1 MKDSKDLVSFI
12 MSTYNSEETVS
23 KSIDSMLNQTYEN
36 IEILIVDDCSNDNT
50 YKICENYSRTNENIF
65 IYRNNKNIGLTKSLN
80 KLLNHSKGTYIAR
93 QDADDTSMPERIQK
107 QFEFINSNKLDGC
120 SARSNIIGHRRVI
133 PGLSYFFPIKL
144 IMKYKN
150 PFIHGTLFI
159 KKSVLS
165 NLGGYDERFIYSQD
179 YKLMSDILQNGYRV
193 SIIKTPLYN
202 LNFSNNIST
211 KFKKEQKYYANCVKR
226 NIDPIKIT

>member
-1 MKDSKDLVSFI
+1 MKDSKALVSFI
-12 MSTYNSEETVS
+12 MSTYNSEDTVS
-23 KSIDSMLNQTYEN
+23 KSIESMLNQTYEN
-36 IEILIVDDCSNDNT
+36 IEILIVDDSSNDNT
-50 YKICENYSRTNENIF
+50 YNICENYSRTNENIF
-65 IYRNNKNIGLTKSLN
+65 LFRNNKNIGLTKSLN
-80 KLLNHSKGTYIAR
+80 KLLKHSKGTYIAR

-107 QFEFINSNKLDGC
+107 QFEFIKSNKLDGC
-120 SARSNIIGHRRVI
+120 AARSNIIGHRRVI

-159 KKSVLS
+159 KKTVLS
-165 NLGGYDERFIYSQD
+165 DLGGYDERFIYSQD
-179 YKLMSDILQNGYRV
+179 YKLMSDILQKGYRV

-211 KFKKEQKYYANCVKR
+211 KFKKEQQYYANCVKR

>member
-1 MKDSKDLVSFI
+1 MKGNKALVSFI
-12 MSTYNSEETVS
+12 MSTYNSEDTVS

-36 IEILIVDDCSNDNT
+36 IEILIVDDSSNDNT
-50 YKICENYSRTNENIF
+50 YKICENYSRTNDNIF
-65 IYRNNKNIGLTKSLN
+65 LFRNNKNIGLTKSLN
-80 KLLNHSKGTYIAR
+80 KLLKHSKGAYIAR

-107 QFEFINSNKLDGC
+107 QFEFIKSNKLDGC

-159 KKSVLS
+159 KKTVLS
-165 NLGGYDERFIYSQD
+165 DLGGYDERFIYSQD
-179 YKLMSDILQNGYRV
+179 YKLMSDILQKGYRV

-211 KFKKEQKYYANCVKR
+211 KFKKEQQYYANCVKR

>member
-1 MKDSKDLVSFI
+1 MKDSKALVSFI
-12 MSTYNSEETVS
+12 MSTYNSEDTVS

-36 IEILIVDDCSNDNT
+36 IEILIVDDSSNDNT
-50 YKICENYSRTNENIF
+50 YNICENYSRTNENIF
-65 IYRNNKNIGLTKSLN
+65 LFRNNKNIGLTKSLN
-80 KLLNHSKGTYIAR
+80 KLLKHSKGTYIAR

-107 QFEFINSNKLDGC
+107 QFEFIKSNKLDGC
-120 SARSNIIGHRRVI
+120 AARSNIIGHRRVI

-159 KKSVLS
+159 KKTVLS
-165 NLGGYDERFIYSQD
+165 DLGGYDERFIYSQD
-179 YKLMSDILQNGYRV
+179 YKLMSDILQKGYRV

-211 KFKKEQKYYANCVKR
+211 KFKKEQQYYANCVKR

>member
-1 MKDSKDLVSFI
+1 MKGNKALVSFI
-12 MSTYNSEETVS
+12 MSTYNSEDTVS
-23 KSIDSMLNQTYEN
+23 KSIESMLNQTYEN
-36 IEILIVDDCSNDNT
+36 IEILIVDDSSNDNT

-80 KLLNHSKGTYIAR
+80 KLLKHSKGAYIAR

-107 QFEFINSNKLDGC
+107 QFEFIKSNKLDGC

-159 KKSVLS
+159 KRTVLS
-165 NLGGYDERFIYSQD
+165 DLGGYDERFIYSQD
-179 YKLMSDILQNGYRV
+179 YKLMSDILQKGYRV

-211 KFKKEQKYYANCVKR
+211 KFKKEQQYYANCVKR
-226 NIDPIKIT
+226 KIDPIKIT

>member
-93 QDADDTSMPERIQK
+93 QDADDTSIPERIQK

-150 PFIHGTLFI
+150 PFIHGTLLI
-159 KKSVLS
+159 RAETLKEYK
-165 NLGGYDERFIYSQD
+165 YDEDYYYAQD
-179 YKLMSDILQNGYRV
+179 YELFNRLLKKYKVKTLNKALYILNME
-193 SIIKTPLYN
+193 
-202 LNFSNNIST
+202 NNISSNF
-211 KFKKEQKYYANCVKR
+211 KLEQLSYFKKVK
-226 NIDPIKIT
+226 IDNKNK

>member
-12 MSTYNSEETVS
+12 MSTYNSEDTVS
-23 KSIDSMLNQTYEN
+23 KSIESMLNQTYQN
-36 IEILIVDDCSNDNT
+36 IEILIMDDCSNDNT
-50 YKICENYSRTNENIF
+50 YEICENYSRTNKNIF
-65 IYRNNKNIGLTKSLN
+65 LFRNNKNIGLTKSLN

-107 QFEFINSNKLDGC
+107 QFEFIESNKLDGC

-159 KKSVLS
+159 KKTVLS
-165 NLGGYDERFIYSQD
+165 DLGGYDERFIYSQD
-179 YKLMSDILQNGYRV
+179 YKLMSDILQKGYRV

-211 KFKKEQKYYANCVKR
+211 KFKKEQQYYANSVKR

>member
-1 MKDSKDLVSFI
+1 MKDSKALVSFI
-12 MSTYNSEETVS
+12 MSAYNSEETIS
-23 KSIDSMLNQTYEN
+23 KSIESMLNQTYEN
-36 IEILIVDDCSNDNT
+36 IEILIVDDCSDDNT
-50 YKICENYSRTNENIF
+50 YKICENYSRINENIF
-65 IYRNNKNIGLTKSLN
+65 LFRNNKNIGLTKSLN

-93 QDADDTSMPERIQK
+93 QDADDTSMPERIEK
-107 QFEFINSNKLDGC
+107 QFEFIKSNRLDGC
-120 SARSNIIGHRRVI
+120 SARSNIIGHRGVI
-133 PGLSYFFPIKL
+133 PGLSYYFPIKL

-165 NLGGYDERFIYSQD
+165 DLGGYDERFIYSQD
-179 YKLMSDILQNGYRV
+179 YKLMSDILQKGYRV
-193 SIIKTPLYN
+193 SIIKSPLYN

-211 KFKKEQKYYANCVKR
+211 KFKKEQQYYANCVKR

>member
-226 NIDPIKIT
+226 KIDPIKIT

>member
-1 MKDSKDLVSFI
+1 MKDSKALVSFI
-12 MSTYNSEETVS
+12 MSAYNSEETIS
-23 KSIDSMLNQTYEN
+23 KSIESMLNQTYEN
-36 IEILIVDDCSNDNT
+36 IEILIVDDCSDDNT
-50 YKICENYSRTNENIF
+50 YKICENYSRINENIF
-65 IYRNNKNIGLTKSLN
+65 LFRNNKNIGLTKSLN

-93 QDADDTSMPERIQK
+93 QDADDTSMPERIEK
-107 QFEFINSNKLDGC
+107 QFEFIKSNRLDGC
-120 SARSNIIGHRRVI
+120 SARSNIIGHRGVI
-133 PGLSYFFPIKL
+133 PGLSYYFPIKL

-165 NLGGYDERFIYSQD
+165 DLGGYDERFIYSQD
-179 YKLMSDILQNGYRV
+179 YKLMSDILQKGYRV

-211 KFKKEQKYYANCVKR
+211 KFKKEQQYYANCVKR

>member
-1 MKDSKDLVSFI
+1 MKGNKALVSFI
-12 MSTYNSEETVS
+12 MSTYNSEDTVS
-23 KSIDSMLNQTYEN
+23 KSIESMLNQTYEN
-36 IEILIVDDCSNDNT
+36 IEILIVDDSSNDNT
-50 YKICENYSRTNENIF
+50 YKICENYSRTNDNIF
-65 IYRNNKNIGLTKSLN
+65 LFRNNKNIGLTKSLN
-80 KLLNHSKGTYIAR
+80 KLLKHSKGAYIAR

-107 QFEFINSNKLDGC
+107 QFEFIKSNKLDGC

-159 KKSVLS
+159 KRTVLS
-165 NLGGYDERFIYSQD
+165 DLGGYDERFIYSQD
-179 YKLMSDILQNGYRV
+179 YKLMSDILQKGYRV

-211 KFKKEQKYYANCVKR
+211 KFKKEQQYYANCVKR

>member
-12 MSTYNSEETVS
+12 MSTYNSEDTVS
-23 KSIDSMLNQTYEN
+23 KSIESMLNQTYQN
-36 IEILIVDDCSNDNT
+36 IEILIMDDCSNDNT
-50 YKICENYSRTNENIF
+50 YEICENYSRTNKNIF
-65 IYRNNKNIGLTKSLN
+65 LFRNNKNIGLTKSLN

-107 QFEFINSNKLDGC
+107 QFEFIESNKLDGC

-165 NLGGYDERFIYSQD
+165 TLGGYDERFIFSQD
-179 YKLMSDILQNGYRV
+179 YKLMSDILEKGYRV

-211 KFKKEQKYYANCVKR
+211 KFKKEQQYYANCVKR
-226 NIDPIKIT
+226 KIDPIKIT

>member
-23 KSIDSMLNQTYEN
+23 KSIESMLNQTYEN
-36 IEILIVDDCSNDNT
+36 IEILIMDDFSNDNT

-65 IYRNNKNIGLTKSLN
+65 LFRNNKNIGLTKSLN
-80 KLLNHSKGTYIAR
+80 KLLNHSKGAYIAR

-107 QFEFINSNKLDGC
+107 QFEFIKSNKLDGC
-120 SARSNIIGHRRVI
+120 SARSNIIGHKRVI

-165 NLGGYDERFIYSQD
+165 DLGGYDERFIYSQD
-179 YKLMSDILQNGYRV
+179 YKLMSDILQKGYRL

-202 LNFSNNIST
+202 LNFTNNIST
-211 KFKKEQKYYANCVKR
+211 KFKKEQQYYANCVKR
-226 NIDPIKIT
+226 KIDPIKIT

>member
-1 MKDSKDLVSFI
+1 MKGNKALVSFI
-12 MSTYNSEETVS
+12 MSTYNSEDTVS
-23 KSIDSMLNQTYEN
+23 KSIESMLNQTYEN
-36 IEILIVDDCSNDNT
+36 IEILIVDDSSNDNT
-50 YKICENYSRTNENIF
+50 YKICENYSRTNDNIF
-65 IYRNNKNIGLTKSLN
+65 LFRNNKNIGLTKSLN
-80 KLLNHSKGTYIAR
+80 KLLKHSKGAYIAR

-107 QFEFINSNKLDGC
+107 QFEFIKSNKLDGC

-159 KKSVLS
+159 KKTVLS
-165 NLGGYDERFIYSQD
+165 DLGGYDERFIYSQD
-179 YKLMSDILQNGYRV
+179 YKLMSDILQKGYRV

-211 KFKKEQKYYANCVKR
+211 KFKKEQQYYANCVKR

>member
-1 MKDSKDLVSFI
+1 MKGNKALVSFI
-12 MSTYNSEETVS
+12 MSTYNSEDTVS

-36 IEILIVDDCSNDNT
+36 IEILIVDDSSNDNT
-50 YKICENYSRTNENIF
+50 YKICENYSRTNDNIF
-65 IYRNNKNIGLTKSLN
+65 LFRNNKNIGLTKSLN
-80 KLLNHSKGTYIAR
+80 KLLKHSKGTYIAR

-107 QFEFINSNKLDGC
+107 QFEFIKSNKLDGC

-159 KKSVLS
+159 KRTVLS
-165 NLGGYDERFIYSQD
+165 DLGGYDERFIYSQD
-179 YKLMSDILQNGYRV
+179 YKLMSDILQKGYRV

-211 KFKKEQKYYANCVKR
+211 KFKKEQQYYANCVKR

>member
-1 MKDSKDLVSFI
+1 MKDSKALVSFI
-12 MSTYNSEETVS
+12 MSTYNSEDTVS
-23 KSIDSMLNQTYEN
+23 KSIESMLNQTYEN
-36 IEILIVDDCSNDNT
+36 IEILIVDDSSNDNT
-50 YKICENYSRTNENIF
+50 YNICENYSRTNENIF
-65 IYRNNKNIGLTKSLN
+65 LFRNNKNIGLTKSLN
-80 KLLNHSKGTYIAR
+80 KLLKHSKGTYIAR

-107 QFEFINSNKLDGC
+107 QFEFIKSNKLDGC

-159 KKSVLS
+159 KRTVLS
-165 NLGGYDERFIYSQD
+165 DLGGYDERFIYSQD
-179 YKLMSDILQNGYRV
+179 YKLMSDILQKGYRV

-211 KFKKEQKYYANCVKR
+211 KFKKEQQYYANCVKR

>member
-80 KLLNHSKGTYIAR
+80 KLLKHSKGAYIAR

-107 QFEFINSNKLDGC
+107 QFEFIKSNKLDGC

-159 KKSVLS
+159 KRTVLS
-165 NLGGYDERFIYSQD
+165 DLGGYDERFIYSQD
-179 YKLMSDILQNGYRV
+179 YKLMSDILQKGYRV

-211 KFKKEQKYYANCVKR
+211 KFKKEQQYYANCVKR
-226 NIDPIKIT
+226 NINPIKVT

>member
-12 MSTYNSEETVS
+12 MSTYNSEDTVS
-23 KSIDSMLNQTYEN
+23 KSIESMLNQTYQN

-50 YKICENYSRTNENIF
+50 YEICENYSRTNKNIF
-65 IYRNNKNIGLTKSLN
+65 LFRNNKNIGLTKSLN

-107 QFEFINSNKLDGC
+107 QFEFIESNKLDGC

-165 NLGGYDERFIYSQD
+165 NLGGYDERFIFSQD
-179 YKLMSDILQNGYRV
+179 YKLMSDILEKGYRV

-211 KFKKEQKYYANCVKR
+211 KFKKEQQYYANCVKR
-226 NIDPIKIT
+226 KIDPIKIT

>member
-12 MSTYNSEETVS
+12 MSTYNSEDTVS
-23 KSIDSMLNQTYEN
+23 KSIESMLNQTYQN

-50 YKICENYSRTNENIF
+50 YEICENYSRTNKNIF
-65 IYRNNKNIGLTKSLN
+65 LFRNNKNIGLTKSLN

-107 QFEFINSNKLDGC
+107 QFEFIESNKLDGC

-159 KKSVLS
+159 KKTVLS
-165 NLGGYDERFIYSQD
+165 DLGGYDERFIYSQD
-179 YKLMSDILQNGYRV
+179 YKLMSDILQKGYRV

-211 KFKKEQKYYANCVKR
+211 KFKKEQQYYANCVKR
-226 NIDPIKIT
+226 KIDPIKIT

>member
-1 MKDSKDLVSFI
+1 
-12 MSTYNSEETVS
+12 
-23 KSIDSMLNQTYEN
+23 
-36 IEILIVDDCSNDNT
+36 
-50 YKICENYSRTNENIF
+50 
-65 IYRNNKNIGLTKSLN
+65 
-80 KLLNHSKGTYIAR
+80 
-93 QDADDTSMPERIQK
+93 MPERIQK

-165 NLGGYDERFIYSQD
+165 NLGGYDERFYYAQD
-179 YKLMSDILQNGYRV
+179 YHLYKKLIMSKYR
-193 SIIKTPLYN
+193 IIKVREILYI
-202 LNFSNNIST
+202 LNTENNISNS
-211 KFKKEQKYYANCVKR
+211 FKDEQDVYASIVKSR
-226 NIDPIKIT
+226 DENI

>member
-23 KSIDSMLNQTYEN
+23 KSIESMLNQTYEN
-36 IEILIVDDCSNDNT
+36 IEILIIDDFSNDNT

-65 IYRNNKNIGLTKSLN
+65 LFRNNKNIGLTKSLN
-80 KLLNHSKGTYIAR
+80 KLLNHSKGAYIAR

-107 QFEFINSNKLDGC
+107 QFEFIKSNKLDGC
-120 SARSNIIGHRRVI
+120 SARSNIIGHKRVI

-165 NLGGYDERFIYSQD
+165 DLGGYDERFIYSQD
-179 YKLMSDILQNGYRV
+179 YKLMSDILQKGYRL

-202 LNFSNNIST
+202 LNFTNNIST
-211 KFKKEQKYYANCVKR
+211 KFKKEQQYYANCVKR

>member
-23 KSIDSMLNQTYEN
+23 KSIESMLNQTYQN

-50 YKICENYSRTNENIF
+50 YDICENYSRINKNIF
-65 IYRNNKNIGLTKSLN
+65 LFRNNKNIGLTKSLN
-80 KLLNHSKGTYIAR
+80 KLLSHSKGTYIAR

-107 QFEFINSNKLDGC
+107 QFEYIESNNLDGC
-120 SARSNIIGHRRVI
+120 STRSNIIGHRRVI

-165 NLGGYDERFIYSQD
+165 DLGGYDERFIYSQD
-179 YKLMSDILQNGYRV
+179 YKLMSDILQKGYRL

-211 KFKKEQKYYANCVKR
+211 KFKKEQQYYANCVKR

>member
-1 MKDSKDLVSFI
+1 MKDSKALVSFI

-23 KSIDSMLNQTYEN
+23 QSIESMLNQTYEN
-36 IEILIVDDCSNDNT
+36 IEILIMDDFSNDNT

-65 IYRNNKNIGLTKSLN
+65 LFRNNKNIGLTKSLN
-80 KLLNHSKGTYIAR
+80 KLLNHSKGAYIAR

-107 QFEFINSNKLDGC
+107 QFEFIKSNKLDGC
-120 SARSNIIGHRRVI
+120 SARSNIIGHKRVI

-165 NLGGYDERFIYSQD
+165 DLGGYDERFIYSQD
-179 YKLMSDILQNGYRV
+179 YKLMSDILQKGYRV

-211 KFKKEQKYYANCVKR
+211 KFKKEQQYYANCVKR
-226 NIDPIKIT
+226 NIDPIKFT

>member
-23 KSIDSMLNQTYEN
+23 KSIESMLNQTYEN
-36 IEILIVDDCSNDNT
+36 IEILIMDDFSNDNT

-65 IYRNNKNIGLTKSLN
+65 LFRNNKNIGLTKSLN
-80 KLLNHSKGTYIAR
+80 KLLNHSKGAYIAR

-107 QFEFINSNKLDGC
+107 QFEFIKSNKLDGC
-120 SARSNIIGHRRVI
+120 SARSNIIGHKRVI

-165 NLGGYDERFIYSQD
+165 DLGGYDERFIYSQD
-179 YKLMSDILQNGYRV
+179 YKLMSDILQKGYRL

-202 LNFSNNIST
+202 LNFTNNIST
-211 KFKKEQKYYANCVKR
+211 KFKKEQQYYANCVKR

>member
-1 MKDSKDLVSFI
+1 MKDSKNLVSFI
-12 MSTYNSEETVS
+12 MSTYNSEDTVS
-23 KSIDSMLNQTYEN
+23 KSIESMLNQTYQN

-50 YKICENYSRTNENIF
+50 YEICENYSRTNKNIF
-65 IYRNNKNIGLTKSLN
+65 LFRNNKNIGLTKSLN

-107 QFEFINSNKLDGC
+107 QFEFIESNKLDGC

-165 NLGGYDERFIYSQD
+165 ALGGYDERFIFSQD
-179 YKLMSDILQNGYRV
+179 YKLMSDILEKGYRV

-211 KFKKEQKYYANCVKR
+211 KFKKEQQYYANCVKR
-226 NIDPIKIT
+226 KIDPIKVT

>member
-1 MKDSKDLVSFI
+1 MKESKALVSFI
-12 MSTYNSEETVS
+12 MSAYNSEETIS
-23 KSIDSMLNQTYEN
+23 KSIESMLNQTYEN
-36 IEILIVDDCSNDNT
+36 IEILIVDDCSDDNT
-50 YKICENYSRTNENIF
+50 YKICENYSRINENIF
-65 IYRNNKNIGLTKSLN
+65 LFRNNKNIGLTKSLN

-93 QDADDTSMPERIQK
+93 QDADDTSMSERIEK
-107 QFEFINSNKLDGC
+107 QFEFIKSNRLDGC
-120 SARSNIIGHRRVI
+120 SARSNIIGHRGVI
-133 PGLSYFFPIKL
+133 PGLAYYFPIKL

-165 NLGGYDERFIYSQD
+165 DLGGYDERFIYSQD
-179 YKLMSDILQNGYRV
+179 YKLMSDILQKGYRV

-211 KFKKEQKYYANCVKR
+211 KFKKEQQYYANCVKR

>member
-1 MKDSKDLVSFI
+1 
-12 MSTYNSEETVS
+12 
-23 KSIDSMLNQTYEN
+23 
-36 IEILIVDDCSNDNT
+36 
-50 YKICENYSRTNENIF
+50 
-65 IYRNNKNIGLTKSLN
+65 
-80 KLLNHSKGTYIAR
+80 
-93 QDADDTSMPERIQK
+93 MPERIQK

-226 NIDPIKIT
+226 KIDPIKIT

>member
-1 MKDSKDLVSFI
+1 MKESKALVSFI

-23 KSIDSMLNQTYEN
+23 QSIESMLNQTYEN
-36 IEILIVDDCSNDNT
+36 IEILIVDDCSDDNT

-65 IYRNNKNIGLTKSLN
+65 LFRNNKNIGLTKSLN

-93 QDADDTSMPERIQK
+93 QDADDTSMPERIEK
-107 QFEFINSNKLDGC
+107 QFEFIKSNRLHGC
-120 SARSNIIGHRRVI
+120 SARSNIIGHRGVI
-133 PGLSYFFPIKL
+133 PGLSYYFPIKL

-165 NLGGYDERFIYSQD
+165 DLGGYDERFIYSQD
-179 YKLMSDILQNGYRV
+179 YKLMSDILQKGYRV

-211 KFKKEQKYYANCVKR
+211 KFKKEQQYYANCVKR
-226 NIDPIKIT
+226 NIDPIKFT

>member
-23 KSIDSMLNQTYEN
+23 KSIESMLNQTYEN
-36 IEILIVDDCSNDNT
+36 IEILIMDDFSNDNT

-65 IYRNNKNIGLTKSLN
+65 LFRNNKNIGLTKSLN
-80 KLLNHSKGTYIAR
+80 KLLNHSKGAYIAR

-107 QFEFINSNKLDGC
+107 QFEFIKSNKLDGC
-120 SARSNIIGHRRVI
+120 SARSNIIGHKRVI

-165 NLGGYDERFIYSQD
+165 DLGGYDERFIYSQD
-179 YKLMSDILQNGYRV
+179 YKLMSDILQKGYRL

-211 KFKKEQKYYANCVKR
+211 KFKKEQQYYANCVKR

>member
-23 KSIDSMLNQTYEN
+23 KSIESMLNQTYEN
-36 IEILIVDDCSNDNT
+36 IEILIMDDFSNDNT

-65 IYRNNKNIGLTKSLN
+65 LFRNNKNIGLTKSLN
-80 KLLNHSKGTYIAR
+80 KLLNHSKGDYIAR

-107 QFEFINSNKLDGC
+107 QFEFIKSNKLDGC
-120 SARSNIIGHRRVI
+120 SARSNIIGHKRVI

-165 NLGGYDERFIYSQD
+165 DLGGYDERFIYSQD
-179 YKLMSDILQNGYRV
+179 YKLMSDILQKGYRL

-202 LNFSNNIST
+202 LNFTNNIST
-211 KFKKEQKYYANCVKR
+211 KFKKEQQYYANCVKR

>member
-1 MKDSKDLVSFI
+1 MKDSKALVSFI
-12 MSTYNSEETVS
+12 MSTYNSEDTVS
-23 KSIDSMLNQTYEN
+23 KSIESMLNQTYEN
-36 IEILIVDDCSNDNT
+36 IEILIVDDCSDDNT
-50 YKICENYSRTNENIF
+50 YKICENYSRTNDNIF
-65 IYRNNKNIGLTKSLN
+65 LFRNNKNIGLTKSLN
-80 KLLNHSKGTYIAR
+80 KLLKHSKGAYIAR

-107 QFEFINSNKLDGC
+107 QFEYIKSNKLDGC
-120 SARSNIIGHRRVI
+120 AARSNIIGHKRVI

-165 NLGGYDERFIYSQD
+165 DLGGYDERFIYSQD
-179 YKLMSDILQNGYRV
+179 YKLMSDILQKGYRL

-202 LNFSNNIST
+202 LNFTNNIST
-211 KFKKEQKYYANCVKR
+211 KFKKEQQYYANCVKR

>member
-1 MKDSKDLVSFI
+1 MKKSKALVSFI
-12 MSTYNSEETVS
+12 MSAYNSEETIS
-23 KSIDSMLNQTYEN
+23 KSIESMLNQTYEN
-36 IEILIVDDCSNDNT
+36 IEILIVDDCSDDNT
-50 YKICENYSRTNENIF
+50 YKICENYSRINENIF
-65 IYRNNKNIGLTKSLN
+65 LFRNNKNIGLTKSLN

-93 QDADDTSMPERIQK
+93 QDADDTSMPERIEK
-107 QFEFINSNKLDGC
+107 QFEFIKSNRLDGC
-120 SARSNIIGHRRVI
+120 SARSNIIGHRGVI
-133 PGLSYFFPIKL
+133 PGLSYYFPIKL

-165 NLGGYDERFIYSQD
+165 DLGGYDERFIYSQD
-179 YKLMSDILQNGYRV
+179 YKLMSDILQKGYRL

-211 KFKKEQKYYANCVKR
+211 KFKKEQQYYANCVKR

>member
-1 MKDSKDLVSFI
+1 MKKSKALVSFI
-12 MSTYNSEETVS
+12 MSAYNSEETIS
-23 KSIDSMLNQTYEN
+23 KSIESMLNQTYEN
-36 IEILIVDDCSNDNT
+36 IEILIVDDCSDDNT
-50 YKICENYSRTNENIF
+50 YKICENYSRINENIF
-65 IYRNNKNIGLTKSLN
+65 LFRNNKNIGLTKSLN

-93 QDADDTSMPERIQK
+93 QDADDTSMPERIEK
-107 QFEFINSNKLDGC
+107 QFEFIKSNRLDGC
-120 SARSNIIGHRRVI
+120 SARSNIIGHRGVI
-133 PGLSYFFPIKL
+133 PGLSYYFPIKL

-165 NLGGYDERFIYSQD
+165 DLGGYDERFIYSQD
-179 YKLMSDILQNGYRV
+179 YKLMSDILQKGYRV

-211 KFKKEQKYYANCVKR
+211 KFKKEQQYYANCVKR

>member
-1 MKDSKDLVSFI
+1 MKKSKALVSFI
-12 MSTYNSEETVS
+12 MSAYNSEETIS
-23 KSIDSMLNQTYEN
+23 KSIESMLNQTYEN
-36 IEILIVDDCSNDNT
+36 IEILIMDDFSNDNT

-65 IYRNNKNIGLTKSLN
+65 LFRNNKNIGLTKSLN
-80 KLLNHSKGTYIAR
+80 KLLNHSKGAYIAR

-107 QFEFINSNKLDGC
+107 QFEFIKSNKLDGC
-120 SARSNIIGHRRVI
+120 SARSNIIGHKRVI

-165 NLGGYDERFIYSQD
+165 DLGGYDERFIYSQD
-179 YKLMSDILQNGYRV
+179 YKLMSDILQKGYRL

-202 LNFSNNIST
+202 LNFTNNIST
-211 KFKKEQKYYANCVKR
+211 KFKKEQQYYANCVKR